1 MIGTRSNSKANEGT
15 NDAIAETPIEVV
27 PQSSTPTSL
36 PATLSPIE
44 QRIKSE
50 FLELELTAEERAI
63 ILAMRIPPP
72 TIGTPPLVKVPN
84 TKEKTVVKT
93 ETKPFDLKMLLKD
106 KFTMSSTLNK
116 ARFEQLDRILRSNGL
131 YTLATKTR
139 SSPCSTADNLSGYT
153 EQSYVQDGNTFI
165 VTSADS
171 IPNFVHDTDRL
182 ETIMHTAFDK
192 ALFHQSEG
200 FITHDPVRMYT
211 DLRK

>member
-15 NDAIAETPIEVV
+15 NDSIAETPIKVV

-36 PATLSPIE
+36 PATPSPSE

-50 FLELELTAEERAI
+50 FLDLELTAEERAI
-63 ILAMRIPPP
+63 ILAMRIPPA
-72 TIGTPPLVKVPN
+72 TIGTPPPVKVLN
-84 TKEKTVVKT
+84 TKEKIVSKT

-131 YTLATKTR
+131 YTLAMKTR
-139 SSPCSTADNLSGYT
+139 SIPTSTAENLSGYT
-153 EQSYVQDGNTFI
+153 EQTYVQEGSTFI
-165 VTSADS
+165 VTPADS

-182 ETIMHTAFDK
+182 ETIM
-192 ALFHQSEG
+192 L
-200 FITHDPVRMYT
+200 
-211 DLRK
+211 

>member
-1 MIGTRSNSKANEGT
+1 
-15 NDAIAETPIEVV
+15 
-27 PQSSTPTSL
+27 
-36 PATLSPIE
+36 
-44 QRIKSE
+44 
-50 FLELELTAEERAI
+50 
-63 ILAMRIPPP
+63 MRIQPP
-72 TIGTPPLVKVPN
+72 TIGTPQPLIVQN
-84 TKEKTVVKT
+84 TKEKTVSKT

-131 YTLATKTR
+131 YTLAMKTR
-139 SSPCSTADNLSGYT
+139 SIPTSTAENLSWYA
-153 EQSYVQDGNTFI
+153 EQTYVQDGSTFI

-182 ETIMHTAFDK
+182 ETIMHTSFEK

-211 DLRK
+211 DLRKYFHGQDNQLVSPFPSSKSIHHFHRARTSPSSKSV